1 MDKAKSQIV
10 TLKCMSRTFVWERWR
25 WEVEKRKE
33 EFISCRKF
41 GSRPLSDKLSHD
53 IHEIDP
59 LLLTNP
65 SGRQE
70 NHYLGRGSFG
80 IVTLKIYRG
89 IYAAVKQM
97 HVKTAVQD
105 IINEAKML
113 ACLCHPFLPFLLG
126 VCTSTEP
133 FKIVMQFHGLFGSE
147 LPYSTTLRR
156 ELDQRHLGLSDA
168 DWISACAQILEA
180 FDYLHN
186 TVEIIHNDATG
197 TNVLLGSPTT
207 LPLESSSPVCQ
218 AGTGRYQILVID
230 FGKATKAKLG
240 NFLYLS
246 AREQVEYQRKFPQ
259 IAPEVVEGG
268 KRQSTFSDMYSVGGI
283 LYQIAESDCISCS
296 SSKKALLTIAEKCR
310 NVQYLKRLT
319 AKQAMQ
325 QLQDSVVDSAE

>member
-1 MDKAKSQIV
+1 MDGEEGSCSHSEQRRTPTFRRNTREEKRSMRNSRARRLRKMKLKKRMETSLAELHEENADLRRQVKTTQTEMDKAKSQIV
-10 TLKCMSRTFVWERWR
+10 TLKYMSRTFWERWR
-25 WEVEKRKE
+25 WEAEKRKE
-33 EFISCRKF
+33 EFISSRKF

-97 HVKTAVQD
+97 HVKTVVQD

-230 FGKATKAKLG
+230 GK
-240 NFLYLS
+240 
-246 AREQVEYQRKFPQ
+246 QP
-259 IAPEVVEGG
+259 
-268 KRQSTFSDMYSVGGI
+268 RQNWVIFFI
-283 LYQIAESDCISCS
+283 
-296 SSKKALLTIAEKCR
+296 
-310 NVQYLKRLT
+310 
-319 AKQAMQ
+319 
-325 QLQDSVVDSAE
+325 